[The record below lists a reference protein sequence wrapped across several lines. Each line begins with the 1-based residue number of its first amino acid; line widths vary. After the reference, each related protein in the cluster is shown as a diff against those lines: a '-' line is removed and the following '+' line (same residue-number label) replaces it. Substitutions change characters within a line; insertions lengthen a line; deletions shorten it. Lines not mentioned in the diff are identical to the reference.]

1 MQDHQRIPGSFRDP
15 SGFVFYHHG
24 LLYRQINAEYR
35 EHYHHLMSSGLYG
48 SLVNR
53 RWLVRHEEVA
63 LEPPCPASA
72 YRIIKPEPVPFV
84 SYPYEWSFSQLKDAA
99 AITLEIQKTALDF
112 GMSLKDCSAYNVQ
125 FVGSRPVLI
134 DTLSFERC
142 RVNQPWVAYRQF
154 CQHFLAPLAV
164 ASHTDVRLSQLLRV
178 HMDGLPLDL
187 ASTLLP
193 RHTWLHFSLLSHIH
207 LHARSQRRY
216 ARRTVDVRS
225 LKMSEL
231 SLRGLI
237 LSLEG
242 AVRKLR
248 WKTPGTEWADYYS
261 DTNYTSA
268 GLAHKEQL
276 LEEFLDV
283 MRPRSVWDL
292 GGNVGRFS
300 RRASDRGILTVCLDN
315 DPVAVEKNYQEC
327 KRKEEA
333 HMLPLLIDLTNP
345 SPGIGWENRERAALL
360 ERGPADAVLA
370 LALIHHLAIANNLP
384 FDHIASFLSRLCHWL
399 VVEFVPKED
408 TQVQRLLAT
417 RQDIFPDY
425 HRQAFEAAFARRF
438 VMQKSVPIRDSQ
450 RVLYLMSSR
459 ETRP

>member
-1 MQDHQRIPGSFRDP
+1 MQDDQRIPGSFRDP
-15 SGFVFYHHG
+15 SGFMFCHQG
-24 LLYRQINAEYR
+24 SLYRQVNAEYR
-35 EHYHHLMSSGLYG
+35 EHYDHLMSSGLYD
-48 SLVNR
+48 SLVSR
-53 RWLVRHEEVA
+53 RWLVRHEEVTLA
-63 LEPPCPASA
+63 PPCPEIA
-72 YRIIKPEPVPFV
+72 YKIVKPEPVPFL
-84 SYPYEWSFSQLKDAA
+84 SYPYEWSFSQLQDAA
-99 AITLEIQKTALDF
+99 AVTLEIQKTALDF
-112 GMSLKDCSAYNVQ
+112 GMSLKDCSAYNIQ

-134 DTLSFERC
+134 DTLSFEKY
-142 RVNQPWVAYRQF
+142 RVSQPWVAYRQF

-178 HMDGLPLDL
+178 HIDGLPLDL

-216 ARRTVDVRS
+216 ARKTVDVRG

-231 SLRGLI
+231 SLRGLL

-242 AVRKLR
+242 AVGKLR
-248 WKTPGTEWADYYS
+248 WKTPGTEWADYYA

-276 LEEFLDV
+276 IEEFLDV
-283 MRPRSVWDL
+283 IRPRSVWDL
-292 GGNVGRFS
+292 GGNVGRFG
-300 RRASDRGILTVCLDN
+300 RRASNRGILTVCLDH
-315 DPVAVEKNYQEC
+315 DPVAVEKNYQQC
-327 KRKEEA
+327 KRKKEGYL
-333 HMLPLLIDLTNP
+333 LPLLIDLTNP
-345 SPGIGWENRERAALL
+345 SPGIGWENRERAPLL
-360 ERGPADAVLA
+360 ERGPADAVFA
-370 LALIHHLAIANNLP
+370 LALLHHLAISNNLP

-425 HRQAFEAAFARRF
+425 NRQAFEAAFARQF
-438 VMQKSVPIRDSQ
+438 LIQKSVPIKDSQ
-450 RVLYLMSSR
+450 RILYLMSKR
-459 ETRP
+459 EIRP